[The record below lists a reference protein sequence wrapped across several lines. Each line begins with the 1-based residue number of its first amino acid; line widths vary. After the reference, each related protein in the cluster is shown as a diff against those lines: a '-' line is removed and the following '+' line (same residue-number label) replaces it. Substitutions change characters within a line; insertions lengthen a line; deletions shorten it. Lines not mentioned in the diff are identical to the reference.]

1 MKILLL
7 EPADC
12 DHAAAAK
19 ITTIRRILAQLGHQV
34 IEQDFNDGFF
44 SRLVDEKPQ
53 VVFNL
58 ASVYAW
64 EKTAYLPAILEIA
77 GARYT
82 GSGFLTLTLL
92 RHPVKLLPLLE
103 KTGIRIPPYRIIKA
117 GEPAPADSLRFPLS
131 ILQDDRRTG
140 VVVASAIELQQ
151 ALQAIPPQEELV
163 LREIQGNDV
172 VRVFILD
179 AQIFPREAPPS
190 LLQPALNAY
199 HLVEARGLA
208 RFDFLLAGEP
218 LLAAI
223 DAAPDPL
230 DEGFVKAA
238 ASAGLDETA
247 IIRTMIAQ
255 AGSD

>member
-12 DHAAAAK
+12 DPAAAAK
-19 ITTIRRILAQLGHQV
+19 VTVISRILAQLGHRV
-34 IEQDFNDGFF
+34 IVQDSGDGFF
-44 SRLVDEKPQ
+44 SRVIGEKPQ

-64 EKTAYLPAILEIA
+64 EKTAYIPAILEIA

-82 GSGFLTLTLL
+82 GSGFLTLSLL

-103 KTGIRIPPYRIIKA
+103 KSGIRIPPYRVVKA
-117 GEPAPADSLRFPLS
+117 GEPGPAGSLRYPLS
-131 ILQDDRRTG
+131 ILQDDRQNQA
-140 VVVASAIELQQ
+140 VIASARELQR
-151 ALQAIPPQEELV
+151 ALQAIPPQEELA
-163 LREIQGNDV
+163 LREIPGSPAPS
-172 VRVFILD
+172 VFILD
-179 AQIFPREAPPS
+179 AQVFPRDTPPS
-190 LLQPALNAY
+190 LVQPALAAY
-199 HLVEARGLA
+199 HLIEARGLA
-208 RFDFLLAGEP
+208 RFDFLLAEEP

-223 DAAPDPL
+223 DGAPDPL
-230 DEGFVKAA
+230 NEDLLKAA

-247 IIRTMIAQ
+247 IIRMMIAQ

>member
-1 MKILLL
+1 VKIVLL

-12 DHAAAAK
+12 DPAAAAK
-19 ITTIRRILAQLGHQV
+19 IMAIRRILALLGHQV
-34 IEQDFNDGFF
+34 IEQDFNNGFF
-44 SRLVDEKPQ
+44 NRLVDEKPQ

-82 GSGFLTLTLL
+82 GSGFLTLSLL

-103 KTGIRIPPYRIIKA
+103 KSGIRMPPYRIVKA
-117 GEPAPADSLRFPLS
+117 GDPAPAGSLRFPLS
-131 ILQDDRRTG
+131 ILRDDHQTG
-140 VVVASAIELQQ
+140 VAIASAIELERT
-151 ALQAIPPQEELV
+151 LQAIPPQEELA
-163 LREIQGNDV
+163 LREIQGNEV

-179 AQIFPREAPPS
+179 TQVFPRNAPPS
-190 LLQPALNAY
+190 LVQPALVAY
-199 HLVEARGLA
+199 QLIEARGLA

-230 DEGFVKAA
+230 DPGFIGAA

>member
-1 MKILLL
+1 VKILLL
-7 EPADC
+7 EPADR
-12 DHAAAAK
+12 DPAAAAK
-19 ITTIRRILAQLGHQV
+19 IMVIRRILAQLGHQV

-44 SRLVDEKPQ
+44 NRLVDEKPQ

-82 GSGFLTLTLL
+82 GSGFLTLSLL

-103 KTGIRIPPYRIIKA
+103 KSGIRMPPYRIVKA
-117 GEPAPADSLRFPLS
+117 GEPAPAGSLRYPLS
-131 ILQDDRRTG
+131 ILRDDRQTG
-140 VVVASAIELQQ
+140 VAIASAIELQR
-151 ALQAIPPQEELV
+151 ALQAIPPQEELA

-179 AQIFPREAPPS
+179 AQVFPRDAPPS
-190 LLQPALNAY
+190 LLQPALDAY
-199 HLVEARGLA
+199 HLIEARGLA

-218 LLAAI
+218 LLTAI
-223 DAAPDPL
+223 NAAPDPL
-230 DEGFVKAA
+230 DPGFIRAA